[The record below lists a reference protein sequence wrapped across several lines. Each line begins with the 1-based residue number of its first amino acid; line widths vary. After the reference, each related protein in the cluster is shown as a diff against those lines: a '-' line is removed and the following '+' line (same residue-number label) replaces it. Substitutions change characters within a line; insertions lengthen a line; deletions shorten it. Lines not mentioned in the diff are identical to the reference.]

1 MRDRNFLL
9 IIIFSAIFILI
20 GVFYVPVLK
29 DQYSDMHE
37 SKTAPMTISQ
47 DEPM

>member
-20 GVFYVPVLK
+20 GVFYAPILK

-37 SKTAPMTISQ
+37 SKNAPVAISQ
-47 DEPM
+47 VEPM